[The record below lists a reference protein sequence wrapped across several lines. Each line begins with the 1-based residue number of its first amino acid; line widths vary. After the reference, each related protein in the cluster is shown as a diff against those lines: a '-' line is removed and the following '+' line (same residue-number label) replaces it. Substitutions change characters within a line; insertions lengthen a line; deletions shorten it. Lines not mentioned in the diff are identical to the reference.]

1 MSEENKNFEDG
12 TYQNGP
18 KYSNE
23 VLKDGKTIAIIAHMT
38 IIGWIIAFVM
48 NNNAKNAYASFY
60 IRQSLGIMLGII
72 IFSFVPVIGWLV
84 NVGFFILWIISLI
97 GSLSGELKHIPL
109 LGNQFQEWFHSF
121 SASFCSESFCS
132 NSA

>member
-38 IIGWIIAFVM
+38 IIGWLIAFVM
-48 NNNAKNAYASFY
+48 NHNAKNAYASFY
-60 IRQSLGIMLGII
+60 IRQSLGIMLGIL
-72 IFSFVPVIGWLV
+72 IFSFVPVIGWIV

-97 GSLSGELKHIPL
+97 GSLSGELRHIPF

-121 SASFCSESFCS
+121 
-132 NSA
+132 